1 MMAVLVLA
9 LLLLIRVAYGFGRWL
24 LAPLSFLRRGKN

>member
-9 LLLLIRVAYGFGRWL
+9 LLLLLRVAYGFGRWL
-24 LAPLSFLRRGKN
+24 LEPLRLLRRGKG